1 MTSPGLQ
8 HSSAP
13 ETTSSAPSTAQR
25 GGLETAL
32 KPRHITM
39 ISIAGVIGA
48 GLFVGSA
55 KAIATAGPAVLVSY
69 ALAGALVVLVMR
81 MLGEMAIAQP
91 DTGSFSTYADRALG
105 RWAGFSIGW
114 LYWWFWVIVI
124 PVEATAGALILGDW
138 FPAVPQ
144 WAFALII
151 TGLLVGSNLLSVGNY
166 GEFEFWFALVKVVA
180 IVLFI
185 GLGILAI
192 LGVLPG
198 SHTSGVGHL
207 WQDGGFM
214 PNGVGSVLSAMLI
227 TMFTFMGTEIVT
239 IAAAESPHPESGIR
253 KAVNSVIWRISLF
266 YLGSIFIVVALVP
279 WNATGLAGGDSGSY
293 QFTLDHMGLGW
304 LTTALEFVILTAVAS
319 CLNSAL
325 YTASRMAF
333 SLSTRGDAPA
343 AWSRTTA
350 RGVPAQAII
359 ASSVVGFLGVVG
371 NYLLPDQIFGYL
383 LASSGAIAL
392 FVYLVIALSQLRM
405 RRELDR
411 AGHRPEVRMWL
422 YPWLTYLTIGFICA
436 VLVLMLVQEGHRLE
450 LALSLALA
458 AVIVGI
464 GLARRRGSTPPAAE
478 RHEVAARL

>member
-69 ALAGALVVLVMR
+69 ALAGARVVLVMR
-81 MLGEMAIAQP
+81 RLGEMAIAQP

>member
-144 WAFALII
+144 WAFALDHHR
-151 TGLLVGSNLLSVGNY
+151 TARRVQPAERGQLRGVRVLVRPGQGRRDRALHRPRHPCHPRRAAGLAHVRRRTP
-166 GEFEFWFALVKVVA
+166 VA
-180 IVLFI
+180 GRRVHAQRCR
-185 GLGILAI
+185 LGPLGHADHDVHLHGHRDRDHRGRRVAAPRVRHPQGRELRDLADQP
-192 LGVLPG
+192 LLPG
-198 SHTSGVGHL
+198 LHL
-207 WQDGGFM
+207 HRRR
-214 PNGVGSVLSAMLI
+214 PGSL
-227 TMFTFMGTEIVT
+227 ER
-239 IAAAESPHPESGIR
+239 H
-253 KAVNSVIWRISLF
+253 
-266 YLGSIFIVVALVP
+266 
-279 WNATGLAGGDSGSY
+279 GLAGRR
-293 QFTLDHMGLGW
+293 L
-304 LTTALEFVILTAVAS
+304 
-319 CLNSAL
+319 
-325 YTASRMAF
+325 R
-333 SLSTRGDAPA
+333 
-343 AWSRTTA
+343 
-350 RGVPAQAII
+350 
-359 ASSVVGFLGVVG
+359 
-371 NYLLPDQIFGYL
+371 LLPVHPRPHGSR
-383 LASSGAIAL
+383 LADHGA
-392 FVYLVIALSQLRM
+392 
-405 RRELDR
+405 
-411 AGHRPEVRMWL
+411 GVRD
-422 YPWLTYLTIGFICA
+422 PHCG
-436 VLVLMLVQEGHRLE
+436 
-450 LALSLALA
+450 
-458 AVIVGI
+458 
-464 GLARRRGSTPPAAE
+464 RRRA
-478 RHEVAARL
+478 